1 MNRKLVYSGLF
12 AAFAVILSYIEYII
26 PFNAGIMGVKLGLAN
41 FAVLIV
47 IYYVGAVEGA
57 AVNLIRIMVIGM
69 LFGNAVSITFSVAGA
84 FLSFIVMI
92 LCKKSGMFGIVAVSV
107 AGSVSHN
114 IGQLFVAALIMRTY
128 AVFTYMPVL
137 IISGVTAGVIIGFL
151 VKFLDKRILK
161 ILKYEM
167 K

>member
-1 MNRKLVYSGLF
+1 
-12 AAFAVILSYIEYII
+12 
-26 PFNAGIMGVKLGLAN
+26 
-41 FAVLIV
+41 
-47 IYYVGAVEGA
+47 
-57 AVNLIRIMVIGM
+57 M